1 MRLRVQTISMDPV
14 RHKSG
19 KAMPRPTKVETSGQV
34 PFALPSSPD
43 PDICCRTTAVAP
55 AKCIDHASTSPRFV
69 DPHYS
74 RPMHAWKQA
83 MPAVLL
89 LVPEQTQLELH
100 QKKTSNQAV
109 ATQLLS
115 ENRNQQGDVFLPR
128 L

>member
-1 MRLRVQTISMDPV
+1 
-14 RHKSG
+14 
-19 KAMPRPTKVETSGQV
+19 
-34 PFALPSSPD
+34 
-43 PDICCRTTAVAP
+43 
-55 AKCIDHASTSPRFV
+55 
-69 DPHYS
+69 
-74 RPMHAWKQA
+74 MHAWKQA

-115 ENRNQQGDVFLPR
+115 ENRNQQGDVILPR